1 MGATYEI
8 AKFVVDKTFSD
19 FSEKDIKATKD
30 LILDAIGVMVG
41 GANEKVSQIA
51 IQYAKD
57 SGGAP
62 ECGVLGGGFKTSFI
76 NAVLING
83 TSNHNRELESVGPYT
98 GSNPMTNIPV
108 ALAAAEK
115 FNLSGRAV
123 IEGSIIGLE
132 VQTKMG
138 MSGPGSFDKGFS
150 SIPLYGTFGA
160 AATAGKMMK
169 MSAEQLQHAFGIG
182 ICQVSGQQRQQGTM
196 THFLE
201 AGIGCRNGVNAALLA
216 KGGMTSDPDLIE
228 GGRGFYDLFCSQ
240 GRGYNLDTVVRSL
253 GDPFCVANPGIVV
266 KVYGCC
272 LFNHRGIDAVLDMIK
287 KDNIRYENVEKVDA
301 EIPPFVANM
310 LARFPEPKNGEEAKF
325 SLRQSLGATLIDG
338 NVDLPY
344 VRPFSDAGAVDP
356 RYMEAREKV
365 EVITR
370 EDWTGG
376 RSVPW
381 EMVITVTMKDGR
393 KIIRVGEKDAMIK
406 GGIENP
412 LTTEELVERYKN
424 SLNDFL
430 SPDQIRRSID
440 LVFNLEKLDN
450 ISDLM
455 NIITFGKSK

>member
-1 MGATYEI
+1 MGLTNAI
-8 AKFVVDKTFSD
+8 AKFVVEKTYDNFSK
-19 FSEKDIKATKD
+19 EDIKATKD

-41 GANEKVSQIA
+41 GANEKASQIA

-57 SGGAP
+57 SGGVP
-62 ECGVLGGGFKTSFI
+62 ESGVLGGGFKTSFA

-98 GSNPMTNIPV
+98 GSNPMTTIPV

-115 FNLSGRAV
+115 FNLSGKAV

-160 AATAGKMMK
+160 AATAAKMMK
-169 MSAEQLQHAFGIG
+169 VSVEQLQHAFGIG
-182 ICQVSGQQRQQGTM
+182 ICQISGQQRQQGSM
-196 THFLE
+196 THLLE
-201 AGIGCRNGVNAALLA
+201 AGIGCRNGVTATLLA

-240 GRGYNLDTVVRSL
+240 GRGFNLDAIVPSL
-253 GDPFCVANPGIVV
+253 GNPFCVANPGIVV

-272 LFNHRGIDAVLDMIK
+272 HFNHRGIDAVLDMVN
-287 KDNIRYENVEKVDA
+287 KDNVRYQDVERVDV

-310 LARFPEPKNGEEAKF
+310 LARFLEPKNGEEAKF

-338 NVDLPY
+338 KVDLPY
-344 VRPFSDAGAVDP
+344 VRPFCDAGAVDP
-356 RYMEAREKV
+356 RYVEARKKINL
-365 EVITR
+365 ITR

-381 EMVITVTMKDGR
+381 KMAITVTMKDGR
-393 KIIRVGEKDAMIK
+393 KFTRVGEKDAKIK

-424 SLNDFL
+424 SLGGFL
-430 SPDQIRRSID
+430 SPDQIKRSIE
-440 LVFNLEKLDN
+440 LVFDLEKLKDV
-450 ISDLM
+450 SELM
-455 NIITFGKSK
+455 KIITFGKSK